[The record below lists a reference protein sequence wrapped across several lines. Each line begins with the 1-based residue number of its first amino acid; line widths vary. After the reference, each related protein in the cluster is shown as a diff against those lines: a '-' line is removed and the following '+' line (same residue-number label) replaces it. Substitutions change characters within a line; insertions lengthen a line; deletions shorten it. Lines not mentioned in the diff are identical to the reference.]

1 MAHPLTRHVRWRRSA
16 AAAGIILA
24 ILAVAPVSAGNNG
37 TLKVLANGSPVET
50 PDNEP
55 EVGCVFFIEAF
66 GLDPNQDGTL
76 ILSTQGGD
84 GPVNLDVTSALG
96 PANADGYAI
105 AFFQNVV
112 TGHYSAV
119 FYGKDGDPEAK
130 AKSKVFKVTCDGGG
144 GG

>member
-1 MAHPLTRHVRWRRSA
+1 MAHPMIRRVPWRRSA
-16 AAAGIILA
+16 LAAGAILA

-37 TLKVLANGSPVET
+37 TLKVLDSGSPFET

-55 EVGCVFFIEAF
+55 AVGCVFYIEAF
-66 GLDPNQDGTL
+66 GLDAGQAGTL
-76 ILSTQGGD
+76 VLSTQGGD
-84 GPVNLDVTSALG
+84 GPVNNDVTAALG

-105 AFFQNVV
+105 VFFQNVV

-119 FYGKDGDPEAK
+119 LYGKDGDPEAK

>member
-1 MAHPLTRHVRWRRSA
+1 MAYPLNRHVPWRRSA
-16 AAAGIILA
+16 LAAGVVLA

-37 TLKVLANGSPVET
+37 TLKVHASGSPVGT

-55 EVGCVFFIEAF
+55 QVGCVFDIEAF
-66 GLDPNQDGTL
+66 GLDPSQDGTL

-84 GPVNLDVTSALG
+84 GPVNPDVISALG

-105 AFFQNVV
+105 ANFQNVP
-112 TGHYSAV
+112 TGHYRAT

-130 AKSKVFKVTCDGGG
+130 AKSKVFKVTCEGGG